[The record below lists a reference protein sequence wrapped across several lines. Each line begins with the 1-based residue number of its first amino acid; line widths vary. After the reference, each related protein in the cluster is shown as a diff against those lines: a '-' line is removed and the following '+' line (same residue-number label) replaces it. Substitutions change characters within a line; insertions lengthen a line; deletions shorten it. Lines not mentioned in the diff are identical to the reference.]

1 MSLLLNSRPRRKG
14 EENPASTNIK
24 TMTIRRVKQNWGD
37 IKVDPQFT
45 GEDLEN
51 TDDEEDLSASDGE
64 VIEEDEELNKEEEE
78 KDEVGEEGQA
88 EGVKPEEIKTEESD
102 LPKKATRNTER
113 SNSPVDEDGEVASKD
128 QTEPKKRQYAPG
140 MNVSFGARAFLN
152 MKNQKTLKTVKRLKK
167 KEAEKT
173 ASPKPQLEN
182 LTEKKKKK
190 KGTVASLNVVFHSS
204 LKLRYRTDEHERGND
219 G

>member
-1 MSLLLNSRPRRKG
+1 MFSADKCLKSGENPGMCVSHMISKISDEERLLHSKVLILVTLLLLL
-14 EENPASTNIK
+14 I
-24 TMTIRRVKQNWGD
+24 W
-37 IKVDPQFT
+37 
-45 GEDLEN
+45 
-51 TDDEEDLSASDGE
+51 
-64 VIEEDEELNKEEEE
+64 
-78 KDEVGEEGQA
+78 GQA
-88 EGVKPEEIKTEESD
+88 AE
-102 LPKKATRNTER
+102 ER

-173 ASPKPQLEN
+173 ASPKPQPEN

-190 KGTVASLNVVFHSS
+190 KGLESFVPMSNDAEEEDTPPMSKKKRYFEENEPEGEGSGK
-204 LKLRYRTDEHERGND
+204 KLTSKQ
-219 G
+219 